1 MGAKHSS
8 KGINPQHNSMRLLQ
22 LLSLFCRREYRGRE
36 TVVDI
41 VMHSSNPLQ
50 EWKAYFQLLEVL
62 PEDCLL
68 MSAFFGDCQCLRK
81 LPCLRSC
88 LLPAAAASSDWSS
101 WGYKDLT
108 PLSHLE
114 QLLKAPEHPVGDS
127 WGLHWNCITAQ
138 LLPLL
143 TPASFL
149 SHRYWYQ
156 GPVLSHRCWYQG
168 ISLVCILYANL
179 CFRVCFLG
187 NLTSNKDKVIYCTS
201 QLVSGRGDI
210 WT

>member
-8 KGINPQHNSMRLLQ
+8 KGINPQHSSMRLLQ
-22 LLSLFCRREYRGRE
+22 LSLFCRREYRGRE

-68 MSAFFGDCQCLRK
+68 MSALFGDCQCLRK

-88 LLPAAAASSDWSS
+88 CIQWLIIMGPQRPDPLVSLGTTLKSSRAPCGGQLRPSLELHHS
-101 WGYKDLT
+101 PTSPSAHPCVFPFSQVLISRAL
-108 PLSHLE
+108 PLS
-114 QLLKAPEHPVGDS
+114 QV
-127 WGLHWNCITAQ
+127 
-138 LLPLL
+138 
-143 TPASFL
+143 
-149 SHRYWYQ
+149 
-156 GPVLSHRCWYQG
+156 WYQG
-168 ISLVCILYANL
+168 ISLVRILYANL

>member
-1 MGAKHSS
+1 MGAKRSS
-8 KGINPQHNSMRLLQ
+8 KGINPQHSSMRLLQ
-22 LLSLFCRREYRGRE
+22 LSLFCRREYRGRE

-68 MSAFFGDCQCLRK
+68 MSALFGDCQCLRK

-101 WGYKDLT
+101 WDHKDLT

-127 WGLHWNCITAQ
+127 WGLHWKCITA
-138 LLPLL
+138 LSLCSPLRL
-143 TPASFL
+143 SFL
-149 SHRYWYQ
+149 TGIDIK
-156 GPVLSHRCWYQG
+156 GPS
-168 ISLVCILYANL
+168 SLTGVIPRDLPSTYPVC
-179 CFRVCFLG
+179 
-187 NLTSNKDKVIYCTS
+187 
-201 QLVSGRGDI
+201 
-210 WT
+210 

>member
-8 KGINPQHNSMRLLQ
+8 KGINPQHSSMRLSQ

-68 MSAFFGDCQCLRK
+68 MSALFGDCQCLRK
-81 LPCLRSC
+81 LRCLRSC

-101 WGYKDLT
+101 WGHKDLT
-108 PLSHLE
+108 HLSHLE
-114 QLLKAPEHPVGDS
+114 QLLKAPEYPVGDS

-138 LLPLL
+138 PLPLL
-143 TPASFL
+143 TLASFL

-156 GPVLSHRCWYQG
+156 G
-168 ISLVCILYANL
+168 ISLVRILYANF